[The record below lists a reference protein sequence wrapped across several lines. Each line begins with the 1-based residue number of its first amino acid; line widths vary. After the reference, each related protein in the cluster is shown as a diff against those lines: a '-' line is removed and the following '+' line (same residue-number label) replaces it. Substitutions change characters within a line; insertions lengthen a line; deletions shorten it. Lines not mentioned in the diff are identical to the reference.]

1 MNRIFNIKGK
11 LGKMFNR
18 ISSKGQVF
26 KQLFIVALVFVG
38 ILLLSA
44 CGTSASADVKPAA
57 AQPVQNSSSSG
68 VSSSNVSFS
77 KDVMP
82 ILQATC
88 IKCHGGDKTE
98 KGLDMTSYTALM
110 AGSQRGA
117 VVVPGNAANSSFI
130 HLVANGNMPK
140 RGQKLSASQIQ
151 ILTDWVNAGA
161 PNN

>member
-1 MNRIFNIKGK
+1 MLNQ
-11 LGKMFNR
+11 

-26 KQLFIVALVFVG
+26 KQLSVVALILVGVF
-38 ILLLSA
+38 LLSA
-44 CGTSASADVKPAA
+44 CGTSPSANVNSAA
-57 AQPVQNSSSSG
+57 APQVQGSSSTGS
-68 VSSSNVSFS
+68 SSSNVSFS

-82 ILQATC
+82 ILQNSC
-88 IKCHGGDKTE
+88 IQCHGGQKTE
-98 KGLDMTSYTALM
+98 KGLDMTSYNALM

-117 VVVPGNAANSSFI
+117 VVVPGNAADSSFI

-140 RGQKLSASQIQ
+140 RGQKLSADQIQ